1 LEYNFIGKDKP
12 CLSKEVAKMR
22 WRWFLVIPFVLI
34 LAGCATGRRLQ
45 SLETKMDVLESK
57 VNSIEQRQTAI
68 EGQTGESRESE
79 GYLKGKLENVSH
91 GPSTEVVTGTPAK
104 NGGYLYKSG
113 KISLTNKDIQIALKN
128 AGLYNGQI
136 NGKIGKKTKRAIREF
151 QKANGL
157 KADGKVGPKTKD
169 LLLQYLKQETK

>member
-1 LEYNFIGKDKP
+1 VI
-12 CLSKEVAKMR
+12 

-34 LAGCATGRRLQ
+34 LTGCATGRRLQ

-57 VNSIEQRQTAI
+57 VNSVEQRQTAI

-79 GYLKGKLENVSH
+79 GYLKGKLESAPR
-91 GPSTEVVTGTPAK
+91 GPSTVVVTGAAK
-104 NGGYLYKSG
+104 NEGYLYKSG
-113 KISLTNKDIQIALKN
+113 KVSLTNKDIQIALKN
-128 AGLYNGQI
+128 AGFYNGQI
-136 NGKIGKKTKRAIREF
+136 NGKIGKKTKKAIREF
-151 QKANGL
+151 QKAKGL